1 MNTPTIVLWIYC
13 GLILLVSLAGGWL
26 PGVLALREKHM
37 HRVMSL
43 VAGLMLGV
51 AILHMLPHAVHK
63 TGSIDECAK
72 ATLVG
77 LLTMFFMIRVF
88 HVHQHHMGD
97 DAAGECSHGLHH
109 HDQPTLHQLGE
120 PAKPHSHS
128 HDHGH
133 DHAHQ
138 GAHSFS
144 WLGLAFGLAV
154 HTMIDGMA
162 LGAAVQAD
170 ATHGHFL
177 LFGLGPF
184 VAVFLH
190 KPLDALSI
198 TTTMASAGWSRK
210 AQMWANLG
218 FGLMCPTGAFLF
230 TLGVNQLP
238 HQAWWVGMALA
249 FSAGV
254 FLCIALADLLP
265 EVAFH
270 SQDGPALA
278 GSLLVGIAL
287 AWGIG
292 FLEPDHLHQDHPHQ
306 HDDHAHPH

>member
-1 MNTPTIVLWIYC
+1 ML
-13 GLILLVSLAGGWL
+13 GGWL
-26 PGVLALREKHM
+26 PGVLRLREHQM

-63 TGSIDECAK
+63 TGNIDECAK
-72 ATLVG
+72 AALLG

-109 HDQPTLHQLGE
+109 HEHATPQLQQIGA
-120 PAKPHSHS
+120 PQKQHDHSHA
-128 HDHGH
+128 
-133 DHAHQ
+133 HA

-144 WLGLAFGLAV
+144 WIGLAFGLAV

-177 LFGLGPF
+177 LLGLGTF
-184 VAVFLH
+184 VAVCLH

-210 AQMWANLG
+210 AQMGANLG
-218 FGLMCPTGAFLF
+218 FALMCPMGAFLF
-230 TLGVNQLP
+230 TIGVNQLA
-238 HQAWWVGMALA
+238 HQSWWVGMALA

-278 GSLLVGIAL
+278 GSLLVGILL

-292 FLEPDHLHQDHPHQ
+292 FLEAEHLHQDLHEHSHEG
-306 HDDHAHPH
+306 HDHGHSH

>member
-1 MNTPTIVLWIYC
+1 MNLPTIVLWIYC
-13 GLILLVSLAGGWL
+13 GLIVAASLAGGWL
-26 PGVLALREKHM
+26 PSVLKLREKQM

-51 AILHMLPHAVHK
+51 AILHMLPHAVHM
-63 TGSIDECAK
+63 TGNVDWCAK

-97 DAAGECSHGLHH
+97 DVEGECSHGLHH
-109 HDQPTLHQLGE
+109 HE
-120 PAKPHSHS
+120 
-128 HDHGH
+128 HGHEHHHHH
-133 DHAHQ
+133 DHAH
-138 GAHSFS
+138 GPEAHSFS

-170 ATHGHFL
+170 VGHGVPL
-177 LFGLGPF
+177 LFGVGTFL
-184 VAVFLH
+184 AVCLH

-198 TTTMASAGWSRK
+198 TTTMASAGWSRQ
-210 AQMWANLG
+210 AQTIANLG
-218 FGLMCPTGAFLF
+218 FSLMCPLGAFLL
-230 TLGVNQLP
+230 TVGVNQFTQQPLL
-238 HQAWWVGMALA
+238 VGLALA

-278 GSLLVGIAL
+278 ASLVLGIAL
-287 AWGIG
+287 AFGIG
-292 FLEPDHLHQDHPHQ
+292 YIEPKHLHEDHHGHEHAGHPH
-306 HDDHAHPH
+306 

>member
-1 MNTPTIVLWIYC
+1 M
-13 GLILLVSLAGGWL
+13 AGGWL
-26 PGVLALREKHM
+26 PTVMKLREKQM

-51 AILHMLPHAVHK
+51 ALLHMLPHAVHA
-63 TGSIDECAK
+63 TGSIDKCAM
-72 ATLVG
+72 ATLIG
-77 LLTMFFMIRVF
+77 LMTMFFMIRVF

-109 HDQPTLHQLGE
+109 HD
-120 PAKPHSHS
+120 HSHEPS
-128 HDHGH
+128 PGGH
-133 DHAHQ
+133 EHSPTHAAA
-138 GAHSFS
+138 GTHSFS

-154 HTMIDGMA
+154 HTLIDGMA

-170 ATHGHFL
+170 ANHVTGTIFFGIGTFL
-177 LFGLGPF
+177 
-184 VAVFLH
+184 AVCLH

-198 TTTMASAGWSRK
+198 TTTMASAGWSPRSQL
-210 AQMWANLG
+210 AANLG
-218 FGLMCPTGAFLF
+218 FALMCPAGAFLF
-230 TLGVNQLP
+230 TMGVSQIA
-238 HQAWWVGMALA
+238 QQSQWVGLALA

-278 GSLLVGIAL
+278 TALLIGLVL

-292 FLEPDHLHQDHPHQ
+292 FIEPAHLHQDHGHEHPP
-306 HDDHAHPH
+306 AHVH